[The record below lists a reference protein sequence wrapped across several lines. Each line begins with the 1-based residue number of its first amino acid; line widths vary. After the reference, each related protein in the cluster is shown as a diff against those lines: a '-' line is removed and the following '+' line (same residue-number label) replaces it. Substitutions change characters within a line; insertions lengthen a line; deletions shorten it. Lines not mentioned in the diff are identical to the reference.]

1 MVYGE
6 FATKTI
12 LSYWMRRKS
21 RVKPVVVSL
30 DKCGGGSIGVKKK
43 DK

>member
-12 LSYWMRRKS
+12 LSYWMRRKRS
-21 RVKPVVVSL
+21 FHSKYLQLSL
-30 DKCGGGSIGVKKK
+30 
-43 DK
+43 